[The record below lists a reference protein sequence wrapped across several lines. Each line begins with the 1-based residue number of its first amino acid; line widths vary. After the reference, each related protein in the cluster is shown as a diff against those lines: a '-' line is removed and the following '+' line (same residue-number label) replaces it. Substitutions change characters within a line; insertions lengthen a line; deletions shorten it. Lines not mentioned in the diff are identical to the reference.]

1 MSTTRQHQLWAVL
14 ALLAAAMAGW
24 WLSAPADLDTA
35 VLRVSGPSASKPS
48 PAAAEGGS
56 SAPASTASGQRTS
69 PWPQPDAAALR
80 AWASDGSATPAPA
93 AKLAKPAAVSAAAP
107 AAASAPPRAP
117 TPAWRFVGRIH
128 DGTAVRAMLLTAQQ
142 LRVVAEK
149 EALDAEWRVERISE
163 QGVELVWL
171 PGDQRVRLAW
181 ASS

>member
-1 MSTTRQHQLWAVL
+1 
-14 ALLAAAMAGW
+14 
-24 WLSAPADLDTA
+24 
-35 VLRVSGPSASKPS
+35 
-48 PAAAEGGS
+48 
-56 SAPASTASGQRTS
+56 
-69 PWPQPDAAALR
+69 
-80 AWASDGSATPAPA
+80 
-93 AKLAKPAAVSAAAP
+93 
-107 AAASAPPRAP
+107 
-117 TPAWRFVGRIH
+117 VGRIH